1 MTAIKMSTI
10 ALIEMSTITL
20 EKSAFVIKAKSGV
33 NMVVVKVQTKILI
46 SPHFDP
52 VKPPLLYEL
61 YEQVCLVCRL
71 NQLIRLKSIKSE
83 FPSIYDI
90 IPVVK

>member
-1 MTAIKMSTI
+1 MSTI

-33 NMVVVKVQTKILI
+33 NKVVVKVQTKILI
-46 SPHFDP
+46 SPHFD
-52 VKPPLLYEL
+52 PPLLYEL